1 MYIAQKVR
9 AKLRF
14 ENTTAM
20 SPSRMINHFEE
31 SFLTISKLFVRAKF

>member
-1 MYIAQKVR
+1 MYIVQKDR

-20 SPSRMINHFEE
+20 SPRMINHFEE
-31 SFLTISKLFVRAKF
+31 SFLTISKLFERAKF